1 MDFILGELMRRV
13 PTNYFNDL
21 ADVISLITFLV
32 IIDVITRM
40 TSEVIRYNNDAGYSN
55 TFFNVLLGFMYRGW
69 RELDNKR
76 YLLSKRFLYGIC
88 IKCMF
93 IYSIIMAFS
102 FLIYLLPSRIVLF
115 DTHINQTISD
125 ILLLTP
131 LVSEWFSIVENIQ
144 SISYTQLRVFNYAK
158 DLIKWVIKER

>member
-1 MDFILGELMRRV
+1 
-13 PTNYFNDL
+13 
-21 ADVISLITFLV
+21 
-32 IIDVITRM
+32 
-40 TSEVIRYNNDAGYSN
+40 
-55 TFFNVLLGFMYRGW
+55 
-69 RELDNKR
+69 
-76 YLLSKRFLYGIC
+76 
-88 IKCMF
+88 
-93 IYSIIMAFS
+93 MAFS